1 MFLGFLFIDAD
12 FLFCQVIILGCVLA
26 NQNKEDDRF
35 CKRTLA
41 YIVGKV
47 LQDHEEWIV
56 LNAGYQS
63 LIDKLSYLVRLQR
76 RQARRRSARIKLAL
90 VGGMAAVGAYATY
103 KTIRYFFW

>member
-1 MFLGFLFIDAD
+1 MPIFF
-12 FLFCQVIILGCVLA
+12 FCQVLILGSVLA
-26 NQNKEDDRF
+26 KQNKEDSHFSIRML
-35 CKRTLA
+35 T

-56 LNAGYQS
+56 LNGGYQS

-90 VGGMAAVGAYATY
+90 VGGMAAVGAYAAY